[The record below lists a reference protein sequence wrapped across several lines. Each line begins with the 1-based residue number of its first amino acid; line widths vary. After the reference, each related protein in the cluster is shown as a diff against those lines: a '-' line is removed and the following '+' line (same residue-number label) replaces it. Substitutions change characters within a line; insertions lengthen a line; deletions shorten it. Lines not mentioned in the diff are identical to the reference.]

1 MGPFLVYHKAVRDP
15 TLANVSVQAVWSNDY
30 MRRRLSSHQTILM
43 KFIFPA
49 LWILLLGVSTIRLFF
64 WGDIRTPPPWIFLFF
79 WIAGSALWLFD
90 AERLKYVS
98 VDDDFLY
105 VSNYFREIV
114 IPLQDIYDVTENVW
128 LKIHPVT
135 LHLKH
140 PSEFGDKIVFMPK
153 TRFSFFS
160 SHPVVKELKRLAKS
174 HK

>member
-1 MGPFLVYHKAVRDP
+1 
-15 TLANVSVQAVWSNDY
+15 
-30 MRRRLSSHQTILM
+30 M

-114 IPLQDIYDVTENVW
+114 IPLQDIYDVTGKCLAQDSSRHRAFEAS
-128 LKIHPVT
+128 LGIRRQDRLYAK
-135 LHLKH
+135 
-140 PSEFGDKIVFMPK
+140 DKILVLQFASRREGIK
-153 TRFSFFS
+153 TTRQI
-160 SHPVVKELKRLAKS
+160 A
-174 HK
+174 